1 MARILKMT
9 VELFPPSEHRP
20 EMCFEV
26 HEQIR
31 TAGAQRILHFGMKDN
46 PTEADLE
53 WVLEVLGL
61 ALQSAMG
68 RTLGIQDPLPF

>member
-9 VELFPPSEHRP
+9 IELFPPSEHRP

-26 HEQIR
+26 YEQIR
-31 TAGAQRILHFGMKDN
+31 TAGPNRILHFGMKNN

-53 WVLEVLGL
+53 WVLEVVGA

-68 RTLGIQDPLPF
+68 RTLGITEQLPF